1 MRNIVKLL
9 FPMILLSVSISA
21 FGQPGSVENN
31 FLANLKKYSM
41 EHFAEGEDAT
51 SGYDYLF
58 YKNGP
63 QIVKIRSIWS
73 SSVNRSL
80 RIDDL
85 FFDKGLAVFRR
96 STGPKKY
103 FRTLVKGGNAP
114 LTTTEVLYFS
124 DGKLARW
131 TIKGVDVPKTDPKW
145 SETEKA
151 ILEHAKSELENYV
164 WLKSGK

>member
-1 MRNIVKLL
+1 MQKASFL
-9 FPMILLSVSISA
+9 FPLVLLCFSISA
-21 FGQPGSVENN
+21 FGQPTSVEKN

-58 YKNGP
+58 YKSGP

-73 SSVNRSL
+73 SSVNRLL
-80 RIDDL
+80 RVEDL
-85 FFDKGLAVFRR
+85 FFDKGLAVFIRA
-96 STGPKKY
+96 TGTKKY
-103 FRTLVKGGNAP
+103 LRTLIKGKIAP

-124 DGKLARW
+124 DGRLARW
-131 TIKGVDVPKTDPKW
+131 VIKGIDVPKTDPKW

-151 ILEHAKSELENYV
+151 ILEHARSELENYD